1 MQGKRHRARGREG
14 GRKGGRE
21 GREGGREGAERVIKG
36 SEEGRMGEKEG
47 DMALQNLPLT
57 SELTAVSLLP
67 SISLPPAGYSMVP
80 LKPQVMVTGTR
91 PSTLT

>member
-1 MQGKRHRARGREG
+1 
-14 GRKGGRE
+14 
-21 GREGGREGAERVIKG
+21 
-36 SEEGRMGEKEG
+36 MGEKES
-47 DMALQNLPLT
+47 DMALVCLQDLPLT

-80 LKPQVMVTGTR
+80 LKPQVMGTGTK